1 MLDPLPFLSI
11 PTPTTNPTLP
21 PLPTPP
27 LSYADLSLLFFF
39 E

>member
-11 PTPTTNPTLP
+11 PNPTTKP
-21 PLPTPP
+21 PQTPQPTPP